1 MKPQVFFPFL
11 LAAAGLT
18 ALMLL
23 FMNSAAPV
31 VGWPAGAGYP
41 AEAESASPEAVAASA
56 AITATA
62 PVSLP
67 WQTVAAGIDYVQ
79 LNLQNPVNNVYIAR
93 MDRSV
98 LSVTLDTSIASG
110 YLYSG
115 KESVSQ
121 MAARYNQAINYWG
134 QAPLTP
140 TWGSRNDVIV
150 AINGSYYDIPSGNP
164 WSGMVQS
171 GWYAKRFDDLG
182 GSSGFA
188 WKLDRSAFIGECV
201 DHPGDSDDQPD
212 WKQLITYTDGFSQT
226 FQGIN
231 ITRTNHTLI
240 VFTPQYDATTRTG
253 DTNIGTE
260 VLVQLSRPL
269 LIVPT
274 PRAVTGTITAI
285 YTNTG
290 STPIPFDSVV
300 LSAGKAIDDP
310 MWAHLQ
316 VGQVISIS
324 QEIKSYRFNCSSPM
338 SLDWGKTYASLSG
351 AFYFLRKG
359 IIRPYDDDLG
369 ATVRAPRTAIVL
381 DDNYIY
387 FVVVDGR
394 DNWHS
399 QGMTIEELGYFVRD
413 TLATTETLT
422 VTYGISQDGG
432 GSSTM
437 VVDGQ
442 VMNNTYCNNAYCYYR
457 FIPLVGRG
465 SGAAA
470 LAESDEP
477 LTQTQTIHSD
487 QVDAVSAERYVAN
500 GMMMVIVE
508 PMQASAT
515 FTPTQVVVTL
525 AAVDLRLGPGTNYA
539 QLADILKNTS
549 GVIVTHAL
557 NGVLAKGSYWWK
569 VDFNGMQGWVLESAL
584 ALVLDG
590 WR

>member
-23 FMNSAAPV
+23 FMNSTAPV
-31 VGWPAGAGYP
+31 AGWPA
-41 AEAESASPEAVAASA
+41 EAKSASPEAVADRA

-67 WQTVAAGIDYVQ
+67 WQAVAPGIDYVQ

-150 AINGSYYDIPSGNP
+150 AINGSYYDVPSGNP

-240 VFTPQYDATTRTG
+240 VFTPQYDATTRTDKSG
-253 DTNIGTE
+253 AE
-260 VLVQLSRPL
+260 VLVELSRPL
-269 LIVPT
+269 LIIPW
-274 PRAVTGTITAI
+274 PRMVTGTVSAI
-285 YTNTG
+285 YTATG

-300 LSAGKAIDDP
+300 LSAKGPAKLT
-310 MWAHLQ
+310 MLEHVQ
-316 VGQVISIS
+316 VGDVVGIS
-324 QEIKSYRFNCSSPM
+324 QEIKSYRFNCTSPM

-351 AFYFLRKG
+351 GFYFLRNG
-359 IIRPYDDDLG
+359 IIRHFYDDQG
-369 ATVRAPRTAIVL
+369 ATMRAPRTAIVF
-381 DDNYIY
+381 DTNYIY

-399 QGMTIEELGYFVRD
+399 QGMTIDELALFARD
-413 TLATTETLT
+413 TLSA
-422 VTYGISQDGG
+422 TYGISQDGG

-437 VVDGQ
+437 VVNGE
-442 VMNNTYCNNAYCYYR
+442 VKNNTYCNNANCYYR
-457 FIPLVGRG
+457 FMPLVGRG
-465 SGAAA
+465 SGAVAR
-470 LAESDEP
+470 AEMDEP
-477 LTQTQTIHSD
+477 LTLTQTIQSD
-487 QVDAVSAERYVAN
+487 QVDAVTAERYVAN

-508 PMQASAT
+508 PKQASTT
-515 FTPTQVVVTL
+515 FTPTQVVKTKSV
-525 AAVDLRLGPGTNYA
+525 VDLRLGPGSNYA
-539 QLADILKNTS
+539 APWDIAKDTS
-549 GVIVTHAL
+549 GVIVPHAL
-557 NGVLAKGSYWWK
+557 NGVLAKGVYWWK
-569 VDFNGMQGWVLESAL
+569 VEFNGMQGWVLESAL
-584 ALVLDG
+584 APVLDG